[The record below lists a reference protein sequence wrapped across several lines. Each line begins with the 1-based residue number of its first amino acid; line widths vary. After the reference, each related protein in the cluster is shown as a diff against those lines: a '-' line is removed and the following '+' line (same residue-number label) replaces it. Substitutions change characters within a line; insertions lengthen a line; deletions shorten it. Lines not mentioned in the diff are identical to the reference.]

1 MNAATQKLICIVKK
15 RIQYFL
21 VKDILSVLV
30 FISDPLL
37 SYGGFSL
44 DKHRIIWELEGN
56 LLKHRLKATV
66 DRIWCFIMIIYHR
79 DNYCVIIAMV
89 Q

>member
-37 SYGGFSL
+37 SHGGVSL
-44 DKHRIIWELEGN
+44 DKHWII
-56 LLKHRLKATV
+56 
-66 DRIWCFIMIIYHR
+66 
-79 DNYCVIIAMV
+79 
-89 Q
+89 